1 MARMPAISAA
11 WRVRKIASLN
21 VEASR
26 YGWSQ
31 MGKQR
36 YGEKTGKRGIKENL
50 VAGRRK
56 KKKDLLAP
64 MIFKGSLNVIDCEG
78 WLKRY

>member
-1 MARMPAISAA
+1 
-11 WRVRKIASLN
+11 
-21 VEASR
+21 
-26 YGWSQ
+26 